1 MRFCPAALIPTLAA
15 TMAFLLLWTACGGGS
30 GTMLQQGSPEA
41 SLSASTVTFAGQN
54 VGIASSAVALT
65 LSNTDSVA
73 LSITG
78 ISIAGPNS
86 GDFTES
92 NTCGSS
98 LAAGAACSINLTFTP
113 AGTGPRTAML
123 SVSDDAPGS
132 PLTVTITGTGLTP
145 SNVDPLGTAAGI
157 EASCS
162 SVDGGDQ
169 GEPNGTCYNVA
180 LTCPG
185 VADQTVGVKVNNPSG
200 TKGTVT
206 FMVGGGGHQWYDQNF
221 KFGTTAVDMV
231 AQAGFTTAQISFYGT
246 PVGFPPSGTFA
257 GWLTGPGGV
266 RALSCR
272 FATVEMWVRD
282 HIHQANAPFCHTG
295 NSAGSAAPFY
305 ALAYYGFDAYYNFVE
320 LSSGPPFTR
329 IDHGCICNPEVFH
342 DTQCGQG
349 SQSECYRI
357 DGTKFVD
364 PAYDP
369 TTHICTDAMDSGDT
383 TNQQLFINDSLDSP
397 AATKSYSHVDIHFVF
412 GGLDTGAAEP
422 QAMEWIPLIT
432 AKNPITFDCV
442 ADAPH
447 PIPDVLDG
455 AQKIANDL
463 IASCH

>member
-1 MRFCPAALIPTLAA
+1 LQSSPQAA
-15 TMAFLLLWTACGGGS
+15 
-30 GTMLQQGSPEA
+30 
-41 SLSASTVTFAGQN
+41 LSASTVTYAGQN
-54 VGIASSAVALT
+54 VGVASSAVVLT
-65 LSNTDSVA
+65 LSNTGSAV
-73 LSITG
+73 LGITG

-86 GDFTES
+86 GEFVES
-92 NTCGSS
+92 TTCGSS
-98 LAAGAACSINLTFTP
+98 LEAGSSCGINLTFTP
-113 AGTGPRTAML
+113 AGTGSRTATL
-123 SVSDDAPGS
+123 TVAHDAAGS
-132 PLTVTITGTGLTP
+132 PLLVTLKGTGLNP
-145 SNVDPLGTAAGI
+145 SNSSPLGTAAGI
-157 EASCS
+157 EASCA
-162 SVDGGDQ
+162 SVIEGDK
-169 GEPNGTCYNVA
+169 GEPNGACYNVA

-185 VADQTVGVKVNNPSG
+185 VADQIVGVKVNNPSG

-206 FMVGGGGHQWYDQNF
+206 FLVGGGGRQWYDQNF

-231 AQAGFTTAQISFYGT
+231 AQAGFTTAQVAFYAT
-246 PVGFPPSGTFA
+246 PAGFPPTGTFA

-266 RALSCR
+266 RAVSCR
-272 FATVEMWVRD
+272 FATAEMWVRD

-320 LSSGPPFTR
+320 MTSGPPFAR

-357 DGTKFVD
+357 DGTNFVD

-383 TNQQLFINDSLDSP
+383 TNRQLFINDSLDSP
-397 AATKSYSHVDIHFVF
+397 TATKSYPNVDIHFVF
-412 GGLDTGAAEP
+412 GSLDTGSAEA

-447 PIPDVLDG
+447 PIADVLDG
-455 AQKIANDL
+455 AQQIANDL